1 MQPKISI
8 IVPIYNREK
17 ELARCLQSLLKQTFK
32 EIEIILINDGS
43 TDDSVELIHHYA
55 EKDERIVVINQ
66 NNKGVSIA
74 RNQGLLMAKGK
85 YVGFVDSDDWVE
97 LTMYERL
104 FQIAEEREA
113 DVVMCSYVRE
123 FLGGSKEK
131 QLSEQKII
139 HLQGKQV
146 QTNLLRRLIGPI
158 RHELGQ
164 PEMLDAWGTVWSKLY
179 RRDVLRIS
187 QATFVNLDEIGTNED
202 TLFNMQVLTCAQS
215 FVFYNQPFY
224 HYWRGNDK
232 SVTAIHKSNLLV
244 KWRCLFQHI
253 ERIVNDRCRQE
264 VVYQYALQ
272 NRISMSVLGLGL
284 NEIYAKNR
292 THDKK
297 IKKIKRILHDEQIQ
311 RALKTLDFRHFTCI
325 WKLFFFCA
333 KYKFS
338 TFFYIML
345 HGVEMMRKRKG
356 GRDELGA
363 NTSSTSRYDYE
374 SRWT

>member
-17 ELARCLQSLLKQTFK
+17 ELARCLQSLLKQTIK

-43 TDDSVELIHHYA
+43 TDSSLELIHYYA

-74 RNQGLLMAKGK
+74 RNQGLLLAKGK
-85 YVGFVDSDDWVE
+85 YIGFVDSDDWVD

-104 FQIAEEREA
+104 LQIAEEKDA

-131 QLSEQKII
+131 LLTDQSMI
-139 HLQGKQV
+139 HLEGKQV
-146 QTNLLRRLIGPI
+146 QTHLLRRLIGPI

-179 RRDVLRIS
+179 RQETLRIS
-187 QATFVNLDEIGTNED
+187 QATFVDLNDIGTNED
-202 TLFNMQVLTCAQS
+202 TLFNIQVLTHVKR

-232 SVTAIHKSNLLV
+232 SVTATHKSNLLI
-244 KWRCLFQHI
+244 KWKCLFQHI
-253 ERIVNDRCRQE
+253 ERIANDRSRQE
-264 VVYQYALQ
+264 AVYRYALQ

-292 THDKK
+292 SHYKR
-297 IKKIKRILHDEQIQ
+297 IKKVKRILHDEQMQ
-311 RALKTLDFRHFTCI
+311 RALKTLNFRHFTWI
-325 WKLFFFCA
+325 WKPFFFCA

-338 TFFYIML
+338 TVFYMML

-356 GRDELGA
+356 RRDELEA